1 VATQMALSPALAAS
15 GEAEMDELLRSLVE
29 NHAQFVFKVAFSV
42 LRNHHDAE
50 DVVQET
56 FVRVMRHRRELTG
69 VRDVRAWLA
78 RIAWRLAVDRG
89 RNSSSLSRTLIA
101 DPAYTLETLRAP
113 GEGAEHMLITAQMLD
128 IAEQLIQGLPRD
140 LRDVLTL
147 AAAEEM
153 TSAEMA
159 AVLDIPEA
167 SVRTRLFRARQ
178 LLKQKMASILEG
190 KES

>member
-1 VATQMALSPALAAS
+1 MALSPAIAAS
-15 GEAEMDELLRSLVE
+15 GEAGVDELLRSLVE
-29 NHAQFVFKVAFSV
+29 DYARFVFKVAFSV

-50 DVVQET
+50 DVVQES

-78 RIAWRLAVDRG
+78 RIVWRLAVDR
-89 RNSSSLSRTLIA
+89 RQNSSSLSRTLIA
-101 DPAYTLETLRAP
+101 DSADALEALRAP
-113 GEGAEHMLITAQMLD
+113 DAGAEHMVITAQMLH
-128 IAEQLIQGLPRD
+128 IAEQLIQGLPRE

-147 AAAEEM
+147 ATAEEM

-178 LLKQKMASILEG
+178 LLKQKMASLLEG

>member
-1 VATQMALSPALAAS
+1 MALSPAMATS
-15 GEAEMDELLRSLVE
+15 GDAEIDEMLRSLVQD
-29 NHAQFVFKVAFSV
+29 HARFVFKVAFSA
-42 LRNHHDAE
+42 LHNHHDAE
-50 DVVQET
+50 DIVQET

-89 RNSSSLSRTLIA
+89 KNSSSLSRTLIPEPA
-101 DPAYTLETLRAP
+101 DTLETLRAP
-113 GEGAEHMLITAQMLD
+113 GAGAEHMMITAQMLD
-128 IAEQLIQGLPRD
+128 IAEQLIQGLPRE

-147 AAAEEM
+147 ASAEEM

-178 LLKQKMASILEG
+178 LLKQKMASMLEG